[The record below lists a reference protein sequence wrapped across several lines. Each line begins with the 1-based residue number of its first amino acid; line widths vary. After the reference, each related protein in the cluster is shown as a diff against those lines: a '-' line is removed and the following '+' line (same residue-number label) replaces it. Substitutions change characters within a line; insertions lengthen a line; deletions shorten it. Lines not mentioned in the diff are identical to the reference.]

1 MNELNKKKLTFAFIG
16 SGPSSLFLI
25 NKLVNCFK
33 NIKIDIFE
41 KNIYPFGL
49 IRNGIAPDHQ
59 NNKLIQ
65 NKFLDFLIKNNNIIS
80 YYGNISI
87 NPNIINKFT
96 NLYSYIILAI
106 GATKENKLKI
116 SGENNKYIYSA
127 NKIANWYNCNDINY
141 INYNKFNKNCIIIG
155 NGNVSLDILRIL
167 AIKNINELK
176 NLDINNKRLK
186 ELNNLKNH
194 FDNYYV
200 LSRNNIENISFN
212 TSMFRELIKESQKNN
227 INIYFNKKDLNNIKN
242 YNNRKL
248 KLIYESNNLLKN
260 INSKNIYFLFNIL
273 PLSIKNNNFYYKNI
287 INNKTYKKPF
297 GLFIK
302 SIGMNSDDSFFNKI
316 IDKKNIFK
324 IGWYDTNGKGNI
336 NDMIFN
342 TNKIYNNI
350 ENLIK
355 NNKFNKKNELSEKEI
370 NNLLKNDSNKIIT
383 LKDWIKINNYEIQ
396 LGKKL
401 GKIREKLFKEKM
413 LNLI

>member
-1 MNELNKKKLTFAFIG
+1 MNELDKKKLTFAFIG

-127 NKIANWYNCNDINY
+127 NKIANWYNSNDINN

-186 ELNNLKNH
+186 ELNKLKNH

>member
-59 NNKLIQ
+59 NNKIIQ

-106 GATKENKLKI
+106 GATKENKLNI

-127 NKIANWYNCNDINY
+127 NKIAKWYNCNDIKN
-141 INYNKFNKNCIIIG
+141 INYNKFNKDCIIIG

-186 ELNNLKNH
+186 ELNKLKNH

-370 NNLLKNDSNKIIT
+370 NNLLKNNSNKIIT

>member
-80 YYGNISI
+80 YYGNINI

-116 SGENNKYIYSA
+116 SGKNNKYIYSA
-127 NKIANWYNCNDINY
+127 NKIANWYNSNDIKN

-186 ELNNLKNH
+186 ELNKLKNH

-287 INNKTYKKPF
+287 LNNKTYKKPF

>member
-1 MNELNKKKLTFAFIG
+1 MNELDKKKLTFAFIG

-59 NNKLIQ
+59 NNKIIQ

-106 GATKENKLKI
+106 GATKENKLNI

-127 NKIANWYNCNDINY
+127 NKIANWYNCNDIKN

-186 ELNNLKNH
+186 ELNRLKNH

-227 INIYFNKKDLNNIKN
+227 INIYFNKKDLNSIKN
-242 YNNRKL
+242 YKNRKL

-260 INSKNIYFLFNIL
+260 INSKNIYFLFNNL

-287 INNKTYKKPF
+287 LNNKTYKKPF

-302 SIGMNSDDSFFNKI
+302 SIGMNSNDSFFNNIK
-316 IDKKNIFK
+316 DKKNIFK

-350 ENLIK
+350 ESLIK
-355 NNKFNKKNELSEKEI
+355 NNKFNKKIELSEKEI
-370 NNLLKNDSNKIIT
+370 NKLLKNNSNKIIT

>member
-127 NKIANWYNCNDINY
+127 NKIANWYNCNDIKN
-141 INYNKFNKNCIIIG
+141 INYNGFNKNCIIIG

-186 ELNNLKNH
+186 ELNKVKNH

>member
-127 NKIANWYNCNDINY
+127 NKIANWYNCNDINN

-186 ELNNLKNH
+186 ELNKLKNH

-212 TSMFRELIKESQKNN
+212 TAMFRELIKESQKNN

-287 INNKTYKKPF
+287 VNNKTYKKPF

-370 NNLLKNDSNKIIT
+370 NNLLKNNSNKIIT

>member
-16 SGPSSLFLI
+16 SGPSSLFLLNRLI
-25 NKLVNCFK
+25 NSFK

-59 NNKLIQ
+59 NNKIIQ
-65 NKFLDFLIKNNNIIS
+65 NNFLDFLVKNNNKIS
-80 YYGNISI
+80 YYGNIKI
-87 NPNIINKFT
+87 NPNIINEMV
-96 NLYSYIILAI
+96 NLYSYIILGI
-106 GATKENKLKI
+106 GATRENQLKI
-116 SGENNKYIYSA
+116 SGENNEFIYSA
-127 NKIANWYNCNDINY
+127 NKIANWYNCENINP
-141 INYNKFNKNCIIIG
+141 INYNKFSKNCIIIG
-155 NGNVSLDILRIL
+155 NGNVSLDIIRIL

-176 NLDINNKRLK
+176 NLDINNQRLK
-186 ELNNLKNH
+186 ELNILKTH
-194 FDNYYV
+194 FNNYYV

-212 TSMFRELIKESQKNN
+212 TAMFRELIKESQKNK
-227 INIYFNKKDLNNIKN
+227 INFHFNKKDLNVIKN
-242 YNNRKL
+242 SKNRKL
-248 KLIYESNNLLKN
+248 KLIYESNNVIKN

-287 INNKTYKKPF
+287 LNNKTYKKSF
-297 GLFIK
+297 GLIIK
-302 SIGMNSDDSFFNKI
+302 SIGMNSDNSFFNKI
-316 IDKKNIFK
+316 LDKKNIFK

-342 TNKIYNNI
+342 SNKIFNNI

-355 NNKFNKKNELSEKEI
+355 NKIFNKKYELSEKEI
-370 NNLLKNDSNKIIT
+370 NNLLKNNSNKIIT

-401 GKIREKLFKEKM
+401 GKIREKLFKEEM

>member
-25 NKLVNCFK
+25 NRLINSFK

-59 NNKLIQ
+59 NNKIIQ
-65 NKFLDFLIKNNNIIS
+65 NNFLDFLVKNNNKIS
-80 YYGNISI
+80 YYGNIKI
-87 NPNIINKFT
+87 NPNIINEMV
-96 NLYSYIILAI
+96 NLYSYIILGI
-106 GATKENKLKI
+106 GATRENQLKI
-116 SGENNKYIYSA
+116 SGENNEFIYSA
-127 NKIANWYNCNDINY
+127 NKIANWYNCENINP
-141 INYNKFNKNCIIIG
+141 INYNKFSKNCIIIG
-155 NGNVSLDILRIL
+155 NGNVSLDIIRIL

-176 NLDINNKRLK
+176 NLDINNQRLK
-186 ELNNLKNH
+186 ELNILKTH
-194 FDNYYV
+194 FNNYYV

-212 TSMFRELIKESQKNN
+212 TAMFRELIKESQKNK
-227 INIYFNKKDLNNIKN
+227 INFHFNKKDLNVIKN
-242 YNNRKL
+242 SKNRKL
-248 KLIYESNNLLKN
+248 KLIYESNNVIKN

-287 INNKTYKKPF
+287 LNNKTYKKSF
-297 GLFIK
+297 GLIIK
-302 SIGMNSDDSFFNKI
+302 SIGMNSDNSFFNKI
-316 IDKKNIFK
+316 LDKKNIFK

-342 TNKIYNNI
+342 SNKIFNNI

-355 NNKFNKKNELSEKEI
+355 NKIFNKKYELSEKEI
-370 NNLLKNDSNKIIT
+370 NNLLKNNSNNIIT

-401 GKIREKLFKEKM
+401 GKIREKLFKEEM

>member
-127 NKIANWYNCNDINY
+127 NKIANWYNSNDINN

-186 ELNNLKNH
+186 ELNKLKNH

-242 YNNRKL
+242 YNNKKL
-248 KLIYESNNLLKN
+248 KFIYESNNLLKN

>member
-25 NKLVNCFK
+25 NRLINSFK

-59 NNKLIQ
+59 NNKIIQ
-65 NKFLDFLIKNNNIIS
+65 NNFLDFLVKNNNKIS
-80 YYGNISI
+80 YYGNIKI
-87 NPNIINKFT
+87 NPNIINEMV
-96 NLYSYIILAI
+96 NLYSYIILGI
-106 GATKENKLKI
+106 GATRENQLKI
-116 SGENNKYIYSA
+116 SGENNEFIYSA
-127 NKIANWYNCNDINY
+127 NKIANWYNCENINP
-141 INYNKFNKNCIIIG
+141 INYNKFSKNCIIIG
-155 NGNVSLDILRIL
+155 NGNVSLDIIRIL

-176 NLDINNKRLK
+176 NLDINNQRLK
-186 ELNNLKNH
+186 ELNILKTH
-194 FDNYYV
+194 FNNYYV

-212 TSMFRELIKESQKNN
+212 TAMFRELIKESQKNK
-227 INIYFNKKDLNNIKN
+227 INFHFNKKDLNVIKN
-242 YNNRKL
+242 SKNRKL
-248 KLIYESNNLLKN
+248 KLIYESNNVIKN

-287 INNKTYKKPF
+287 LNNKTYKKSF
-297 GLFIK
+297 GLI
-302 SIGMNSDDSFFNKI
+302 IGMNSDNSFFNKI
-316 IDKKNIFK
+316 LDKKNIFK

-342 TNKIYNNI
+342 SNKIFNNI

-355 NNKFNKKNELSEKEI
+355 NKKFNKKYELSEKEI
-370 NNLLKNDSNKIIT
+370 NNLLKNNSNKIIT

-401 GKIREKLFKEKM
+401 GKIREKLFKEEM

>member
-1 MNELNKKKLTFAFIG
+1 MNELDKKKLTFAFIG

-59 NNKLIQ
+59 NNKIIQ

-106 GATKENKLKI
+106 GATKENKLNI

-127 NKIANWYNCNDINY
+127 NKIANWYNCNDIKN
-141 INYNKFNKNCIIIG
+141 INYYKFNKNCIIIG

-186 ELNNLKNH
+186 EINRLKNH

-227 INIYFNKKDLNNIKN
+227 INIYFNKKDLNSIKN
-242 YNNRKL
+242 YKNRKL
-248 KLIYESNNLLKN
+248 KLIYESNSLLKN
-260 INSKNIYFLFNIL
+260 INSKNIYFLFNNL

-287 INNKTYKKPF
+287 LNNKTYKKPF

-302 SIGMNSDDSFFNKI
+302 SIGMNSDDSFFNNI

-370 NNLLKNDSNKIIT
+370 NNLLKNNSNKIIT

>member
-127 NKIANWYNCNDINY
+127 NKIANWYNSNDINN

-186 ELNNLKNH
+186 ELNKLKNH

>member
-186 ELNNLKNH
+186 ELNKLKNH

>member
-80 YYGNISI
+80 YYGNINI

-116 SGENNKYIYSA
+116 SGKNNKYIYSA
-127 NKIANWYNCNDINY
+127 NKIANWYNSNDINN

-186 ELNNLKNH
+186 ELNKLKNH

>member
-1 MNELNKKKLTFAFIG
+1 MNELDKKKLTFAFIG

-80 YYGNISI
+80 YYGNINI

-116 SGENNKYIYSA
+116 SGKNNKYIYSA
-127 NKIANWYNCNDINY
+127 NKIANWYNSNDINN

-186 ELNNLKNH
+186 EINRLKNH

-227 INIYFNKKDLNNIKN
+227 INIYFNKKDLNSIKN
-242 YNNRKL
+242 YKNRKL
-248 KLIYESNNLLKN
+248 KLIYDSINLLKN

-287 INNKTYKKPF
+287 LNNKTYKKPF

-370 NNLLKNDSNKIIT
+370 NNLLKNNSNKIIT

>member
-127 NKIANWYNCNDINY
+127 NKIANWYNSNDINN

-186 ELNNLKNH
+186 ELNKLKNH

-287 INNKTYKKPF
+287 LNNKTYKKPF

-302 SIGMNSDDSFFNKI
+302 SIGMNSDDSFYNKI

-370 NNLLKNDSNKIIT
+370 NNLLKNDTNKIIT